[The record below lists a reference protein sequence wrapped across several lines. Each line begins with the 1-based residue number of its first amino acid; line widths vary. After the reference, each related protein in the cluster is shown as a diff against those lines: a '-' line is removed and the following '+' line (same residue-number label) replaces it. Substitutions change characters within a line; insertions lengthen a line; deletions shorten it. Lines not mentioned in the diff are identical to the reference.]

1 MLSFKFHDLR
11 PFQGKSAAIKRPR
24 EVTEFSFDNQH
35 VCFPLDSRSLR
46 YYYPPFFEVPGEA
59 AQRRIDLSKGYDT
72 FEKYNDSTNLHLNP
86 LLDTI
91 RQHEQQTGASL
102 DADILTW
109 RGMMTKVDRDPPA
122 RSWSWQS
129 ADVLQILAAPYDGF
143 GEFEMNATY
152 FQVRD

>member
-11 PFQGKSAAIKRPR
+11 PLQGKSAAIKRPR

-59 AQRRIDLSKGYDT
+59 SQRRIDLSKGYDT
-72 FEKYNDSTNLHLNP
+72 FEKYNDGTNLHLNP

-91 RQHEQQTGASL
+91 RQHEQQTSARL

-109 RGMMTKVDRDPPA
+109 RGMMTKVGREN
-122 RSWSWQS
+122 S
-129 ADVLQILAAPYDGF
+129 AHTDVIVAL
-143 GEFEMNATY
+143 T
-152 FQVRD
+152 VC